1 MDRSLSKITEDLTVD
16 QTMQLFNETGLR
28 WILEDGKISG
38 YEIHENGEENMNDN
52 IIENSRAAIKGEIV
66 SDFTYSH
73 EVCGEGF
80 YIVDVS
86 VPRLSDNYDVIPV
99 MISDRLINI
108 GENYKGTI
116 ISVCGQFRSY
126 NRQETGKN
134 KLMLYVFA
142 RTADCFVEDT
152 EDMHLANQIYLDG
165 FICKEPLYRK
175 TPLGREITDLFVAVN
190 RPYGKTDYIP
200 CICWG
205 RTAVFAATLSIG
217 EHCIIQGRIQSREY
231 IKKLDDENTERR
243 VAFEVSVKRLDI
255 AEEDYSAS

>member
-1 MDRSLSKITEDLTVD
+1 MDRSLSKISEELTVD
-16 QTMQLFNETGLR
+16 QAVQLFQETGLR

-38 YEIHENGEENMNDN
+38 YEVHENGEENMNEN
-52 IIENSRAAIKGEIV
+52 IIENNQVTIAGEIV

-80 YIVDVS
+80 YIVDIRVQ
-86 VPRLSDNYDVIPV
+86 RLSDNFDIIPV
-99 MISDRLINI
+99 MISDRLINVSQDH
-108 GENYKGTI
+108 KGAF
-116 ISVCGQFRSY
+116 ISICGQFRSY
-126 NRQETGKN
+126 SRQRTGKN

-142 RTADCFVEDT
+142 RTVDFFVEDI
-152 EDMHLANQIYLDG
+152 ENMHLANQIYLDG
-165 FICKEPLYRK
+165 FICKDPVHRK